1 MSWMYFDQKQLNK
14 NADASAD
21 CTNKKN
27 KKTIQKSFAMTLM
40 HDYNTK
46 VWVHLNMYILICW
59 CLLHVKYF
67 IAK

>member
-21 CTNKKN
+21 CTNKK
-27 KKTIQKSFAMTLM
+27 KTTQKSFAMTLK
-40 HDYNTK
+40 HVYNTK